1 MNPLS
6 SRFIIFFFLISST
19 CIFLEFISKKYYY
32 TLFFYKII
40 DFMSL
45 RAINEA
51 FSTYQIS
58 NGYFKYADNASTSF
72 PKQN

>member
-1 MNPLS
+1 
-6 SRFIIFFFLISST
+6 
-19 CIFLEFISKKYYY
+19 
-32 TLFFYKII
+32 
-40 DFMSL
+40 MSL